1 MNIPY
6 KNSAS
11 MIPGALPPMSEARK
25 NEIILESLKKDFDLR
40 GENLEI
46 VKKSLDILDRADN
59 VMTLAEI
66 CGLLTEGS
74 ALAAAGTAVSL
85 LNVFLFPVGAAIEF
99 VNAWQFG
106 EKLVG
111 LRAVAYAT
119 TAWAFG
125 DPVPRFPA
133 QIRANVIHD
142 RGRNLQPVLF
152 RESAWNNASASAVK
166 SLEETCRTKRIQ
178 KKSYQTLF
186 KAAGDSNR
194 NSLVRKLMKGLEN
207 RVDPGWQRQAFW
219 SPLPNYPH

>member
-1 MNIPY
+1 MPFN
-6 KNSAS
+6 NNANV
-11 MIPGALPPMSEARK
+11 IPGAQPPMSEARK
-25 NEIILESLKKDFDLR
+25 NEIILESLKKEFDLR
-40 GENLEI
+40 GDKLEI
-46 VKKSLDILDRADN
+46 VSKSIFILDGGDK
-59 VMTLAEI
+59 LATIAEM
-66 CGLLTEGS
+66 CGLLAEGG
-74 ALAAAGTAVSL
+74 ALATVGTAL
-85 LNVFLFPVGAAIEF
+85 PLINVFLFPVGAAIDF

-125 DPVPRFPA
+125 DPVPRLPG
-133 QIRANVIHD
+133 QIKANVIHD
-142 RGRNLQPVLF
+142 RGRKIEAVVF

-186 KAAGDSNR
+186 KAAGDNNR

>member
-1 MNIPY
+1 MPFN
-6 KNSAS
+6 NNANV
-11 MIPGALPPMSEARK
+11 IPGAQPPMSEARK
-25 NEIILESLKKDFDLR
+25 NEIILESLKKEFDLR
-40 GENLEI
+40 GDKLEI
-46 VKKSLDILDRADN
+46 VSKSIFILDGGDK
-59 VMTLAEI
+59 LATIAEM
-66 CGLLTEGS
+66 CGLLAEGG
-74 ALAAAGTAVSL
+74 ALATVGTAL
-85 LNVFLFPVGAAIEF
+85 PLINVFLFPVGAAIDF

-125 DPVPRFPA
+125 DPVPHLPG
-133 QIRANVIHD
+133 QIKANVIHD
-142 RGRNLQPVLF
+142 RGRNIEAVVF

-186 KAAGDSNR
+186 KAAGDNNR